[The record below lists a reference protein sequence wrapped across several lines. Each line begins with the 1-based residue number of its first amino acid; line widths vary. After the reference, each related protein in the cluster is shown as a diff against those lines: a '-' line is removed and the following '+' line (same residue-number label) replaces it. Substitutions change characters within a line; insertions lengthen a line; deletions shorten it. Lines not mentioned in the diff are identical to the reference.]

1 MRASARFAL
10 IAMAAAAASTVGA
23 IDAEE
28 FTRCQAAMADH
39 EIFDQMTT
47 AETITCSTV
56 IAEHEIE
63 QETRKHE
70 EEQAAA
76 KRAAEQA
83 RAQAE
88 ATRLREENERAEA
101 EAARARSQAEAA
113 ARAKKAREQREASEA
128 AERKRVVDEQ
138 AKIRSDAA
146 RKRASEEAARV
157 ASAVSTHREVTMK
170 SNALKNCENELGK
183 VSAEF
188 TEKLP
193 TCIPIDPMIAPLF
206 GVLPLSGVLSTALL
220 FIAAAFIALGCLAGS
235 STGTAWVTL
244 DKTSKCKIKEVI
256 IRPGS
261 EVIVLHNAIIGPDI
275 DMTGGSITVGD
286 SVFQFDDGFNFARG
300 TTIEI
305 HAGPDAKSVKDKKVD
320 EHDRF
325 DSRRYSSLYWTS
337 SSIFMET
344 GHSSAVLKCG
354 DDDVVSAWGQ

>member
-146 RKRASEEAARV
+146 RKRASEEVSQGGSVCATYRTFGRPRARTRSRACACAVVRGGGGGVLRKRAAHVAHPNLSLSARSHPHVHAVQAARV

-244 DKTSKCKIKEVI
+244 DKTSKCKVCCHAKFNSI
-256 IRPGS
+256 S
-261 EVIVLHNAIIGPDI
+261 EPKQA
-275 DMTGGSITVGD
+275 T
-286 SVFQFDDGFNFARG
+286 RW
-300 TTIEI
+300 
-305 HAGPDAKSVKDKKVD
+305 
-320 EHDRF
+320 
-325 DSRRYSSLYWTS
+325 SSKAL
-337 SSIFMET
+337 
-344 GHSSAVLKCG
+344 
-354 DDDVVSAWGQ
+354 DQ